1 MSDYIVSARKY
12 RPQSFKTV
20 VGQKA
25 LVQTLKNAIQS
36 GKLAHA
42 YLFCG
47 PRGVGKTTCARIFA
61 KTINCQNL
69 SAEGEACGECE
80 SCKAFEEQRSY
91 NVYELDAASNNSV
104 DNIRELIDQVQVPPQ
119 IGKYKVFI
127 IDEVHMLSTAAFNAF
142 LKTLEEPPRHAIFV
156 MCTTEKQKILPTIL
170 SRCQTYDFQ
179 RITVQ
184 DIVDQLQRI
193 ASEEGIEAEPQA
205 LQVIARKADGG
216 MRDALSVFDQI
227 VSFTDGHVTRQATI
241 DNLNI
246 LDYELFFR
254 LTDDALAGNIP
265 AALVALDQVI
275 RKGFDAQTFIG
286 GWASHL
292 RDLMVSQDPATLRLV
307 EAGQDVAQRYQQQAV
322 KCPPAFLYNGLQIA
336 SECDFNYRNSR
347 NKRLSVELAVVKI
360 CQLLHPAVLPQA
372 QPQAPAPAAVPAATA
387 PAAQPAARPA
397 TQPSAQPTVRPAAPQ
412 PVAQPRPVVLQ
423 PEPQPR
429 PAQPQPAPQ
438 PAAPPANRVVMEGGA
453 NRFAARP
460 GGLRV
465 PSIHAAPPAAPGE
478 TTSTGGA
485 AQPAPEMNEP
495 VQPDALR
502 RVWKQ
507 FISTKP
513 TEKILISVMA
523 GHLPQLVEGTQYQV
537 TLDSKVQYEKINSY
551 REEIVRYMREQLRNS
566 HIEVRFDVSDEDT
579 AGPHKAFSPREKI
592 QEMIA
597 ANESIQ
603 TMIGAFSLE
612 IG

>member
-25 LVQTLKNAIQS
+25 LVQTLKNAIIS

-61 KTINCQNL
+61 KTINCQHL
-69 SAEGEACGECE
+69 TPEGEACGQCE
-80 SCKAFEEQRSY
+80 SCQAFEEQRSY

-104 DNIRELIDQVQVPPQ
+104 DNIRDLIDQVQVPPQ
-119 IGKYKVFI
+119 IGQYKVFI

-179 RITVQ
+179 RITVM

-193 ASEEGIEAEPQA
+193 ANEEGIQAEPEA

-227 VSFTDGHVTRQATI
+227 VSFTDGHLTRQATI

-246 LDYELFFR
+246 LDYDLFFR
-254 LTDDALAGNIP
+254 LTDNALVGNIP
-265 AALVALDQVI
+265 AALILLDQVI
-275 RKGFDAQTFIG
+275 RKGFDGQTFIS

-292 RDLMVSQDPATLRLV
+292 RDLMVSQDPATLSLV
-307 EAGQDVAQRYQQQAV
+307 EAGPEVAQRYQTQAV
-322 KCPPAFLYNGLQIA
+322 QCPPAFLYQALQIA
-336 SECDFNYRNSR
+336 SECDFNYRQSR
-347 NKRLSVELAVVKI
+347 NKRLSVELAIVKI
-360 CQLLHPAVLPQA
+360 SQLMHPAQLPTQA
-372 QPQAPAPAAVPAATA
+372 
-387 PAAQPAARPA
+387 
-397 TQPSAQPTVRPAAPQ
+397 SAPQ
-412 PVAQPRPVVLQ
+412 PVAQPAPAV
-423 PEPQPR
+423 PR
-429 PAQPQPAPQ
+429 PAAPVPQQPIQRPAMTQPATPQPQRPVMQQPAPAPAPQ
-438 PAAPPANRVVMEGGA
+438 PQPQVQPTPHVVQRVPMGTGA
-453 NRFAARP
+453 NRFANV
-460 GGLRV
+460 GGSRLT
-465 PSIHAAPPAAPGE
+465 SLYNTPATQTQAQG
-478 TTSTGGA
+478 TAGGMQA
-485 AQPAPEMNEP
+485 MPEMNEP

-502 RVWKQ
+502 RAWKE
-507 FISTKP
+507 FTNANP
-513 TEKILISVMA
+513 TEKLLNNVMV
-523 GHLPQLVEGTQYQV
+523 GYLPQLVEGTELDYLV
-537 TLDSKVQYEKINSY
+537 TVASPAQLEIVTARK
-551 REEIVRYMREQLRNS
+551 EEILRYLKQTVRNT
-566 HIEVRFDVSDEDT
+566 HITIRYKIAE
-579 AGPHKAFSPREKI
+579 AGTIQRAFSPREKI
-592 QEMIA
+592 QEMIKSNPA
-597 ANESIQ
+597 IETLITNLN
-603 TMIGAFSLE
+603 LE

>member
-25 LVQTLKNAIQS
+25 LVQTLKNAISS

-61 KTINCQNL
+61 KTINCQHL
-69 SAEGEACGECE
+69 SPDGEACGQCE
-80 SCKAFEEQRSY
+80 SCQAFDEQRSY

-119 IGKYKVFI
+119 IGQYKVFI

-179 RITVQ
+179 RITVM

-193 ASEEGIEAEPQA
+193 ANEEGIQAEPEA
-205 LQVIARKADGG
+205 LQIIARKADGG

-227 VSFTDGHVTRQATI
+227 VSFTDGHLTRQATI

-246 LDYELFFR
+246 LDYDLFFR
-254 LTDDALAGNIP
+254 LTDNALAGNIP
-265 AALVALDQVI
+265 AALLLLDQVI
-275 RKGFDAQTFIG
+275 RKGFDAQTFIS

-292 RDLMVSQDPATLRLV
+292 RDLMVSQDPATLSLV
-307 EAGQDVAQRYQQQAV
+307 EAGPEVAQRYQQQAV
-322 KCPPAFLYNGLQIA
+322 QCPPAFLYRALQIA
-336 SECDFNYRNSR
+336 SECDFNYRQSR
-347 NKRLSVELAVVKI
+347 NKRLSVELAIVKI
-360 CQLLHPAVLPQA
+360 SQLMHPTQMPGGQPVTQQPVA
-372 QPQAPAPAAVPAATA
+372 QQPVAPRPM
-387 PAAQPAARPA
+387 AQPAAAPAPRPVTA
-397 TQPSAQPTVRPAAPQ
+397 PQQPMMQSQPAPQPMAPRPAAPQ
-412 PVAQPRPVVLQ
+412 QPIM
-423 PEPQPR
+423 
-429 PAQPQPAPQ
+429 QPQSAPQ
-438 PAAPPANRVVMEGGA
+438 PSPSQPVVQRAPIGTGA
-453 NRFAARP
+453 NRFA
-460 GGLRV
+460 GGTSRLV
-465 PSIHAAPPAAPGE
+465 SLHNAP
-478 TTSTGGA
+478 TTRTQATAGPT
-485 AQPAPEMNEP
+485 QVMPDMNEP

-502 RVWKQ
+502 RAWKEFTQ
-507 FISTKP
+507 AHP
-513 TEKILISVMA
+513 TEKLLNNVIV
-523 GHLPQLVEGTQYQV
+523 GYLPQLVEGSQLDFQV
-537 TLDSKVQYEKINSY
+537 TLSSPAQLEILTARK
-551 REEIVRYMREQLRNS
+551 EEILRYVKMAVHNS
-566 HIEVRFDVSDEDT
+566 HITIDYQVAADDSPQR
-579 AGPHKAFSPREKI
+579 AFSPREKI
-592 QEMIA
+592 QEMMNSNPVLETLI
-597 ANESIQ
+597 NNLH
-603 TMIGAFSLE
+603 LE